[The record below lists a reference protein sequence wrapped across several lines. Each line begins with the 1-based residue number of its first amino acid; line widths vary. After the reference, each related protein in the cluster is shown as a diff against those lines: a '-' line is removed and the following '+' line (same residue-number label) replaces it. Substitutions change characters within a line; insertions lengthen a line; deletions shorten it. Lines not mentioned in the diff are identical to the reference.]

1 MKTKRTHPFHWTR
14 LLSALAVV
22 FSGSLAAGGGKE
34 DWPSIAPEE
43 LAMTTSPAGS
53 SAHAIILYHESI
65 TDDTKGTAE
74 EYFRIKVLDEQGIKY
89 GDVEV
94 AYFKDLFK
102 VEDIRARTVHSN
114 GSVVDFDGAV
124 FEKIVL
130 RSKGLKIY
138 AKTLTLPDVRP
149 GSILEYRY
157 RVRWSPEL
165 RPPTVWYLQGN
176 LFTRRAHFSIRW
188 NLAPVFFVPVNFR
201 EIGFRLPADAKIE
214 QVGKDTYQLDLAN
227 VPAFEKEEYAPPE
240 EELRSRVQF
249 FYSYGTVA
257 SADEYWKDLGKGR
270 SQGLEQFLS
279 KHKLVDRAVAGTI
292 SPNDSPEM
300 KLRKLYA
307 RAQQVRNISIEP
319 RKTEKEEKREK
330 IKEPE
335 NVDEVMKH
343 GYGHGVEINR
353 LFVALARSAGFDAH
367 PVFVASRNRTFF
379 HPQVRDSRQFTA
391 DLVVVRQGTGDLY
404 LDPACHECPY
414 GLLPWYETDTQGL
427 RIDKDSGTIVTT
439 SLPHTGD
446 AILERKATL
455 NLNADGALEGKLR
468 ANFIG
473 QRALEQREEARD
485 EDDAGRRKQI
495 TEQIKKWL
503 PDGSSFELGNI
514 AGWESSEAPFQVE
527 GTLRVPAFATI
538 AGRRLLFP
546 VSVFRPSEALAFQH
560 ANRLYP
566 VYFPYPYQVVDDV
579 SVELPEGYRVESVP
593 SARKTPPS
601 VLQYEITA
609 EPRGGTLHVQRR
621 VTIDGVYFP
630 LQQYG
635 ALRAFFST
643 VKTGDEDQAVLK
655 AVEKAAQN

>member
-1 MKTKRTHPFHWTR
+1 M
-14 LLSALAVV
+14 AVLPP
-22 FSGSLAAGGGKE
+22 GSLAGGGKE
-34 DWPSIAPEE
+34 DWPPMAPEE

-53 SAHAIILYHESI
+53 SPHAIILYRESI

-74 EYFRIKVLDEQGIKY
+74 EYSRIKVFDEQGTKY
-89 GDVEV
+89 GNVEL

-102 VEDIRARTVHSN
+102 VEDVQARTVHSD
-114 GSVVDFDGAV
+114 GSTVNFDGQI

-130 RSKGLKIY
+130 RSKAVKIY

-149 GSILEYRY
+149 GCILEYRY

-188 NLAPVFFVPVNFR
+188 NPAPVFLVPVSLR
-201 EIGFRLPADAKIE
+201 EIGFRLPTDAKIE
-214 QVGKDTYQLDLAN
+214 QAGKDTYQLDVAN

-257 SADEYWKDLGKGR
+257 SADEYWKDLGKRR
-270 SQGLEQFLS
+270 SRGLEQFLS
-279 KHKLVDRAVAGTI
+279 KHKLVDRVVAEAI
-292 SPNDSPEM
+292 SPDDSPET
-300 KLRKLYA
+300 KLRKLYE
-307 RAQQVRNISIEP
+307 RAQQVRNVSIEP

-330 IKEPE
+330 LKEPE
-335 NVDEVMKH
+335 NVDDVMKH
-343 GYGHGVEINR
+343 GYGHGLEINW
-353 LFVALARSAGFDAH
+353 LFVALARSAGFDAR
-367 PVFVASRNRTFF
+367 PVFVASRNRAFF
-379 HPQVRDSRQFTA
+379 HPQVRDSRQLTA
-391 DLVVVRQGTGDLY
+391 DLVAIRQGTEDIY

-427 RIDKDSGTIVTT
+427 RIDKDSGTIVAT
-439 SLPHTGD
+439 SLPHAGD

-455 NLNADGALEGKLR
+455 KLNPDGTLQGKLR

-495 TEQIKKWL
+495 TERIKKWL
-503 PDGSSFELGNI
+503 PNGSSFELSDI
-514 AGWESSEAPFQVE
+514 AGWESSAAPLEIE
-527 GTLRVPAFATI
+527 GTLRVPGFATI
-538 AGRRLLFP
+538 AGQRLLFP
-546 VSVFRPSEALAFQH
+546 VSLFRPSEALVFQH

-566 VYFPYPYQVVDDV
+566 VYFSYPYQIVDNV

-593 SARKTPPS
+593 APRKTPPS
-601 VLQYEITA
+601 VLQYELAA
-609 EPRGGTLHVQRR
+609 EQRGGTLHVERR
-621 VTIDGVYFP
+621 VVIDGIYFP
-630 LQQYG
+630 PQQYG
-635 ALRAFFST
+635 ALRAFFGT
-643 VKTGDEDQAVLK
+643 VRTGDEDQAVLK
-655 AVEKAAQN
+655 AVGKATPD